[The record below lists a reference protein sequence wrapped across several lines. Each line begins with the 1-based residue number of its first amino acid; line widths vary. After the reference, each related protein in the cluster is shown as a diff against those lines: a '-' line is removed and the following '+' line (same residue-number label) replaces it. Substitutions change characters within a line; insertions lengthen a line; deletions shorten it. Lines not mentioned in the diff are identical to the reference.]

1 MRKRLTDERRAN
13 VERLFQDFARLLD
26 EFGIDR
32 ADPKA
37 LGLFVLAC
45 AERRKPV
52 APPPGP
58 GAPYRSAMKDWMI
71 VEMISYELAN
81 LRNSGLKP
89 TIRSAARRLTAWP
102 FFLDGMSA
110 ETIRNRHAKI
120 LRRWRRGEPLQ
131 PELKKLMDQLSAS
144 KVDAIRRQ
152 ARARQDEK

>member
-1 MRKRLTDERRAN
+1 MVNRLTDEQRTN
-13 VERLFQDFARLLD
+13 VERLFKDVVRLCA
-26 EFGIDR
+26 EFDIDP
-32 ADPKA
+32 AEPEA
-37 LGLFVLAC
+37 LERLVLAL